1 MVAESEISFS
11 NDLDGSSLRIGIL
24 CTHWNYEHV
33 SNLVEGINVSR
44 RRAANLNQG
53 GERAPYYHQCNRF
66 LLSMSCFFLHP
77 KIFNDAMPL
86 RHYLSLSLDVQTKK

>member
-1 MVAESEISFS
+1 VTAIPALAFVATLFTLHRCHGHGTAIVAVAPPVLPPPQMVAESEISFS

-53 GERAPYYHQCNRF
+53 G
-66 LLSMSCFFLHP
+66 
-77 KIFNDAMPL
+77 
-86 RHYLSLSLDVQTKK
+86 